1 MGKHAPAGRK
11 FDESLAAL
19 RKALM
24 VAGKATPSGNPGD
37 ATFDHPSSGKDLEAC
52 RGRCGLWLGFG
63 CAGIGGCPQT
73 LHGLNVPSEL
83 LFSPFSQFPPVM
95 TVSPNEGK
103 PGKASSQSL
112 KELLASR
119 QVRITGRCHLDF
131 HQVADGVSTSRF
143 LLRPQILLLMSKP
156 FSGPR
161 TALVL
166 MDWLSITAAL
176 GS

>member
-37 ATFDHPSSGKDLEAC
+37 ATFDHPSSGKDLEAY

-73 LHGLNVPSEL
+73 LHGLNVPSKL
-83 LFSPFSQFPPVM
+83 FFSPFSQFPPVM

-119 QVRITGRCHLDF
+119 QVRITGRCHLTSIRSPW
-131 HQVADGVSTSRF
+131 VSTSRF
-143 LLRPQILLLMSKP
+143 LLRPQILLPMSMP